1 MQSALTRKV
10 PYCKKV
16 ASGAKERHRGIRH
29 CGNCMEQEWGPTQVS
44 ATTKFQ
50 QPSSQLAKQQQ
61 HVGAKDD
68 VPFMYRQFTWDQMVA
83 KGFHQFI

>member
-1 MQSALTRKV
+1 MHSALTRKV

-29 CGNCMEQEWGPTQVS
+29 CGNCMEQEWGPTQDS

-68 VPFMYRQFTWDQMVA
+68 VPFMYRQFT
-83 KGFHQFI
+83 